1 MAENKEYKFAP
12 ITDLN
17 LKQMGVQALADRPN
31 AAQQYGQSGLS
42 PTELKRWFDKLATL
56 LSRKV
61 NELQEAINGEDAAKY
76 IGIAI
81 GEYKTLDALILAMQ
95 SGDFAA
101 EILKLWPNE
110 NHVALEPSSLQ
121 DIIYGIAQSISE
133 IGEELERLDDDK
145 LSKVTD
151 AATYKRVYGVDS
163 KGEQIMLDAAASPA
177 GQLPLYSENGALI
190 AKMTPIDGMPGGEHP
205 SEVVNL
211 AFINELRKHIGAGV
225 RFSMDPTTYIVS
237 IDVVNIDG
245 QVIYHTELDLPLEE
259 FIVDADYKD
268 GKIIL
273 VLRSGKEIEM
283 PVANIV
289 NGLVTE
295 AKHKADINAVNN
307 KIDAALNAYI
317 VDVYNLVGGDYV
329 DYS

>member
-1 MAENKEYKFAP
+1 MAENNEYKFAP

-31 AAQQYGQSGLS
+31 ATQQYGQSGLS
-42 PTELKRWFDKLATL
+42 PTQLKRWFDKLAEL

-61 NELQEAINGEDAAKY
+61 NELQRAINGADAAKY
-76 IGIAI
+76 IGIAL
-81 GEYKTLDALILAMQ
+81 GEYKTLDDLLEGMQ
-95 SGDFAA
+95 DGSFATD
-101 EILKLWPNE
+101 ILKLMPNE
-110 NHVALEPSSLQ
+110 NALELATLQ
-121 DIIYGIAQSISE
+121 DIIYGISQSISE
-133 IGEELERLDDDK
+133 IEEDLEQLDEDK

-151 AATYKRVYGVDS
+151 AATYKRLYGVDE
-163 KGEQIMLDAAASPA
+163 KGNQIMLSAAASPS
-177 GQLPLYSENGALI
+177 GQMPLYSEKGALI
-190 AKMTPIDGMPGGEHP
+190 AKMTPIDGMPGGEYP

-225 RFSMDPTTYIVS
+225 KFSMDPTTYIVS

-259 FIVDADYKD
+259 FIVDANYED
-268 GKIIL
+268 GKIIF
-273 VLRSGKEIEM
+273 VLRSGKEIEI

-295 AKHKADINAVNN
+295 AKHKADIDAVNN

>member
-1 MAENKEYKFAP
+1 MAENNEYKFAP

-31 AAQQYGQSGLS
+31 ATQQYGQSGLS
-42 PTELKRWFDKLATL
+42 PTQLKRWFDKLAEL

-61 NELQEAINGEDAAKY
+61 NELQRAINGADAAKY
-76 IGIAI
+76 IGIAL
-81 GEYKTLDALILAMQ
+81 GEYKTLDDLLEGMQ
-95 SGDFAA
+95 DGSFATD
-101 EILKLWPNE
+101 ILKLMPNE
-110 NHVALEPSSLQ
+110 NALELATLQ
-121 DIIYGIAQSISE
+121 DIIYGISQSISE
-133 IGEELERLDDDK
+133 IEEDLEQLDEDK

-151 AATYKRVYGVDS
+151 AATYKRVYGVDD
-163 KGEQIMLDAAASPA
+163 KGNQIMLSAAASPS
-177 GQLPLYSENGALI
+177 GQMPLYSEKGALI
-190 AKMTPIDGMPGGEHP
+190 AKMTPIDGMPGGEYP

-259 FIVDADYKD
+259 FIVDANYED

-273 VLRSGKEIEM
+273 VLRSGKEIEI

-295 AKHKADINAVNN
+295 AKHKADIDAVNN

>member
-1 MAENKEYKFAP
+1 MAENNEYKFAP

-31 AAQQYGQSGLS
+31 ATQQYGQSGLS
-42 PTELKRWFDKLATL
+42 PTQLKRWFDKLAEL

-61 NELQEAINGEDAAKY
+61 NELQRAINGADAAKY
-76 IGIAI
+76 IGIAL
-81 GEYKTLDALILAMQ
+81 GEYKTLDDLLEGMQ
-95 SGDFAA
+95 DGSFATD
-101 EILKLWPNE
+101 ILKLMPNE
-110 NHVALEPSSLQ
+110 NALELATLQ
-121 DIIYGIAQSISE
+121 DIIYGISQSISE
-133 IGEELERLDDDK
+133 IEEDLEQLDEDK

-151 AATYKRVYGVDS
+151 AATYKRVYGVDD
-163 KGEQIMLDAAASPA
+163 KGNQIMLSAAASPS
-177 GQLPLYSENGALI
+177 GQMPLYSEKGALI
-190 AKMTPIDGMPGGEHP
+190 AKMTPIDGMPGGEYP

-259 FIVDADYKD
+259 FIVDANYED

-273 VLRSGKEIEM
+273 VLRSGKEIEIS
-283 PVANIV
+283 VANIV

-295 AKHKADINAVNN
+295 AKHKADIDAVNN

>member
-1 MAENKEYKFAP
+1 MAENNEYKFAP

-31 AAQQYGQSGLS
+31 ATQQYGQSGLS
-42 PTELKRWFDKLATL
+42 PTQLKRWFDKLAEL

-61 NELQEAINGEDAAKY
+61 NELQRAINGADAAKY
-76 IGIAI
+76 IGIAL
-81 GEYKTLDALILAMQ
+81 GEYKTLDDLLEGMQ
-95 SGDFAA
+95 DGSFATD
-101 EILKLWPNE
+101 ILKLMPNE
-110 NHVALEPSSLQ
+110 NALELATLQ
-121 DIIYGIAQSISE
+121 DIIYGISQSISE
-133 IGEELERLDDDK
+133 IEEDLEQLDEDK

-151 AATYKRVYGVDS
+151 AATYKRVYGVDD
-163 KGEQIMLDAAASPA
+163 KGNQIMLSAAASPS
-177 GQLPLYSENGALI
+177 GQMPLYSEKGALI
-190 AKMTPIDGMPGGEHP
+190 AKMTPIDGMPGGEYP

-225 RFSMDPTTYIVS
+225 KFSMDPTTYIVS

-259 FIVDADYKD
+259 FIVDANYKD

-273 VLRSGKEIEM
+273 VLRSGKEIEI

-295 AKHKADINAVNN
+295 AKHKADIDAVNN

>member
-1 MAENKEYKFAP
+1 MAENNEYKFAP

-31 AAQQYGQSGLS
+31 APQQYGYSGLS

-61 NELQEAINGEDAAKY
+61 NELQSAINGADAAKY
-76 IGIAI
+76 IGIAL

-95 SGDFAA
+95 NGDFAA

-110 NHVALEPSSLQ
+110 NHVAIEPSSLQ

-133 IGEELERLDDDK
+133 IEEELERLDEDK
-145 LSKVTD
+145 LSKVID
-151 AATYKRVYGVDS
+151 AAAYKRIYGVDD
-163 KGEQIMLDAAASPA
+163 KGKQIMLTAAASPA
-177 GQLPLYSENGALI
+177 GQMPLYSANGAII
-190 AKMTPIDGMPGGEHP
+190 AKMTPIASMPGGENP

-259 FIVDADYKD
+259 FIVDADYND

-273 VLRSGKEIEM
+273 VLRSGKEIEI

-295 AKHKADINAVNN
+295 AKHKADIDAVNK
-307 KIDAALNAYI
+307 KIDASLNAYI